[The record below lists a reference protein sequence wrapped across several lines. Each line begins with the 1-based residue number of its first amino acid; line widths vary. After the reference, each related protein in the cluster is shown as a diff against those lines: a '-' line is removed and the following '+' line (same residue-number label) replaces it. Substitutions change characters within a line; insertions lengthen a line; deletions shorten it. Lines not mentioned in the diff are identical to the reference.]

1 MRWCSSR
8 ECEGEVGSF
17 ACLAFVFIRPV
28 DTVASF
34 PGASEKHGLSFGT
47 RQMIFKELLRER
59 VKRNIRLKSDKQEMP
74 ISINRQV
81 NPTSQMYVSPVSLA
95 LYRQNVGL
103 RSSL

>member
-8 ECEGEVGSF
+8 ECKGEVGSF
-17 ACLAFVFIRPV
+17 TCVASVCIRPV

-47 RQMIFKELLRER
+47 RQMVFKELLRER

-81 NPTSQMYVSPVSLA
+81 NPTSQMYVSLLS
-95 LYRQNVGL
+95 LYRQNIRL
-103 RSSL
+103 PSSL